1 MSGMQAVR
9 GAGEY
14 RFAGPMFDCTASH
27 GPAEGVRDAANDRT
41 GAHASAGEA
50 VRAARLAADLS
61 VDAFAAETGVPV
73 RVLRAI
79 ERDDFSDSRS
89 RVGAVTHAIQIA
101 RFLGLDETRLSREV
115 RAALLRLPE
124 RVPASPESVDDTG
137 DRLAA
142 LVGATLL
149 FVTFVALAGG
159 LSALLLH

>member
-27 GPAEGVRDAANDRT
+27 NPAEGAFGAADDRME
-41 GAHASAGEA
+41 AHAAAGEA

-61 VDAFAAETGVPV
+61 VDAFAAMTGVPV
-73 RVLRAI
+73 HVLRAI
-79 ERDDFSDSRS
+79 ESDDFGDPRS
-89 RVGAVTHAIQIA
+89 RVGAVTHAIQLA
-101 RFLGLDETRLSREV
+101 RFLSLDETRLSHEV

-142 LVGATLL
+142 LIGATLL

-159 LSALLLH
+159 LSALLLR